1 MEDYNSAKRKYRW
14 DETKN
19 NAVAFLMLGL
29 ALFALYSNM
38 FLIALIPLI
47 WMGYRVGKE
56 TGRHEAHQELAQA
69 SMLSP
74 LITFPQVGDVNKRPV
89 AIDRRL
95 TPRFAVPKNGGR
107 MTAPAQPPTP
117 IRAAPVPSTAP
128 ARE

>member
-1 MEDYNSAKRKYRW
+1 MEDYNSTKRKYRW

-74 LITFPQVGDVNKRPV
+74 LITFPQVGADKSPV
-89 AIDRRL
+89 RIDRRL
-95 TPRFAVPKNGGR
+95 TPRFAVPKNRGR
-107 MTAPAQPPTP
+107 TTAPTQSPTP
-117 IRAAPVPSTAP
+117 IRSAPAASTVP

>member
-69 SMLSP
+69 NILSP
-74 LITFPQVGDVNKRPV
+74 LITFPQLGDTNQRPV
-89 AIDRRL
+89 RIDRRL
-95 TPRFAVPKNGGR
+95 TPRFAVPKNAGR
-107 MTAPAQPPTP
+107 TAPTQPPTP
-117 IRAAPVPSTAP
+117 IRAPAASAVPV
-128 ARE
+128 RE